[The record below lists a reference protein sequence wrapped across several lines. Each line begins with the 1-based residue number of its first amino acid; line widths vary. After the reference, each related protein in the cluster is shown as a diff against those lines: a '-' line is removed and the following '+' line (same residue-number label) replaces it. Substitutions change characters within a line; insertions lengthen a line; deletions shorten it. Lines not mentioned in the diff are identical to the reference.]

1 MTPVEIECSN
11 THSTPVFSDF
21 LSEVQKRFDIEKEAK
36 NELYSFIIQMGLLDQ
51 FREFSQHYKGVNH
64 HAACIDMLYCM
75 IFHTIIKRQPSHD
88 FRGCL
93 SVK

>member
-1 MTPVEIECSN
+1 MKKKSMVTVEIECSN

-51 FREFSQHYKGVNH
+51 FREFSQYYKGVNH
-64 HAACIDMLYCM
+64 HAACIDMLA
-75 IFHTIIKRQPSHD
+75 
-88 FRGCL
+88 
-93 SVK
+93 V